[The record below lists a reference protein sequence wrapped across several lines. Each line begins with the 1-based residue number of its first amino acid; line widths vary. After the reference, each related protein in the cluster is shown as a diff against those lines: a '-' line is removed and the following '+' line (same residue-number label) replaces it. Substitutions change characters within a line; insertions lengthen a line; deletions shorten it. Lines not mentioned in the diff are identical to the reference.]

1 MAVVWAAT
9 STTKRWF
16 KTVDSASVH
25 AGAFF
30 MNELQQLCLDQA
42 MNVLVNSLVVGWVL
56 LLIVKAINRSQRLT

>member
-1 MAVVWAAT
+1 
-9 STTKRWF
+9 
-16 KTVDSASVH
+16 
-25 AGAFF
+25 